1 MSFLRGRQVAE
12 GCLRKM
18 WGETGQ
24 ERRRNVSSQSSR
36 GPPQTEGE
44 NTIVCFVRLCRTH
57 TFQLVS
63 QAAVYKHL

>member
-24 ERRRNVSSQSSR
+24 EWQRNVSFSEFPRPSTDR
-36 GPPQTEGE
+36 GGKQDR
-44 NTIVCFVRLCRTH
+44 VLC
-57 TFQLVS
+57 
-63 QAAVYKHL
+63 